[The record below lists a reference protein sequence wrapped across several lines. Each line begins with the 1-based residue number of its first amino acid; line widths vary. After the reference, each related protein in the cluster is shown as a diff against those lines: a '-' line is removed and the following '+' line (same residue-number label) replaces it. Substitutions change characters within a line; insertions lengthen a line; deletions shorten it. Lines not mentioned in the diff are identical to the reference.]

1 MEVFVSISQ
10 QVSSRGVGMGVRFS
24 ADVNLP
30 VSLVSFFFSCLND
43 LYLSQQT
50 VTV

>member
-30 VSLVSFFFSCLND
+30 VSLVSFFFPVSAGNFGYVRMLHF
-43 LYLSQQT
+43 
-50 VTV
+50 